1 MCDGYEN
8 WRLRNNQHDVKHNKE
23 KFNDLSCEKCYP
35 IQFGHSNNKH
45 FRRFTRWL
53 RREIPE
59 TKSVSGKTAEKF
71 LELLEIGGDFN
82 RDNWNQKTKW
92 RIEKNVNELLETIR
106 YSKRPT
112 ITIKEIK
119 EKLLYA
125 LETTQRFGTIQGKGL
140 SESYISGSEE
150 EIFSEDEIIKTS
162 IEEKH
167 WYDIQC
173 ERILRHLKTVHE
185 REEITNKENQ
195 DTSCEK
201 CFLVEEGIGND
212 KDFMAFWRWYQS
224 YLPAIS
230 FSGVTVDI
238 FRKLRMEE
246 RPTRIIEKVMDIVI
260 SIRYYRKPR
269 QTNAK
274 ICRKLGRLFSI
285 WIYEDI
291 TFSQAINRESET
303 LREAELS
310 EISEISERN
319 TKENSPEKNDSSPES
334 EKSEKERET
343 FIEELEEELR
353 NETELGKGKSKEKS
367 VEEIIGEIEDEIG
380 REMNDAEINEL
391 QIVLME
397 TSKQIEVIIGEFVKI
412 LQKNDEQ
419 EIQQTEERESD
430 EIENSEEESEQ
441 EFENA
446 ENEGENIFEEQDENI
461 INTPQILSDNST
473 SENSDSSEEIEIEE
487 MALNII
493 KCRQFDRVANA
504 NNWVEADQDNNQ
516 RTLMAKAHLTGEA
529 AAWLQTGNNDT
540 TYNRWKSNGN
550 AANQLAEGLKTRFN
564 TPERQQRW
572 QREFYQIKQQPGES
586 VESYATRFN
595 AAARRVGNNIAE
607 IGKATTFVQGLLP
620 AIYSMTVIGGQNN
633 TMDAAIESV
642 KRAELTAIGQ
652 LQQIM
657 IPQNM
662 NQLGSQNVGESV
674 YQKLQKEKAD
684 NTSMDELMKKFN
696 EMEIRLLRK
705 DNDYRNNRRYNNR
718 NNQNFEC
725 FACGRKGHKVTE
737 CKDERKKDEYFRRGR
752 RLRDDNENRNYRNNR
767 RNDDRDER
775 NRNGN
780 RTRDLNLLGVT
791 FEEKNAPEREY
802 SSDEEYSEDEKQVF
816 DLRSGK
822 RRRRNETIESDEE
835 NEIKEKPR
843 EKL

>member
-1 MCDGYEN
+1 MGYFSKMCDGYEN
-8 WRLRNNQHDVKHNKE
+8 WKLRNNQHDVKYNKE

-35 IQFGHSNNKH
+35 VQFGHSNNKH

-119 EKLLYA
+119 EKLLYV

-246 RPTRIIEKVMDIVI
+246 RPTRIIEKVKDIVI

-291 TFSQAINRESET
+291 TFS
-303 LREAELS
+303 
-310 EISEISERN
+310 
-319 TKENSPEKNDSSPES
+319 
-334 EKSEKERET
+334 
-343 FIEELEEELR
+343 
-353 NETELGKGKSKEKS
+353 
-367 VEEIIGEIEDEIG
+367 
-380 REMNDAEINEL
+380 
-391 QIVLME
+391 
-397 TSKQIEVIIGEFVKI
+397 
-412 LQKNDEQ
+412 
-419 EIQQTEERESD
+419 
-430 EIENSEEESEQ
+430 
-441 EFENA
+441 
-446 ENEGENIFEEQDENI
+446 
-461 INTPQILSDNST
+461 
-473 SENSDSSEEIEIEE
+473 
-487 MALNII
+487 
-493 KCRQFDRVANA
+493 
-504 NNWVEADQDNNQ
+504 
-516 RTLMAKAHLTGEA
+516 
-529 AAWLQTGNNDT
+529 
-540 TYNRWKSNGN
+540 
-550 AANQLAEGLKTRFN
+550 
-564 TPERQQRW
+564 
-572 QREFYQIKQQPGES
+572 
-586 VESYATRFN
+586 
-595 AAARRVGNNIAE
+595 
-607 IGKATTFVQGLLP
+607 
-620 AIYSMTVIGGQNN
+620 
-633 TMDAAIESV
+633 
-642 KRAELTAIGQ
+642 
-652 LQQIM
+652 
-657 IPQNM
+657 
-662 NQLGSQNVGESV
+662 
-674 YQKLQKEKAD
+674 
-684 NTSMDELMKKFN
+684 
-696 EMEIRLLRK
+696 
-705 DNDYRNNRRYNNR
+705 
-718 NNQNFEC
+718 
-725 FACGRKGHKVTE
+725 
-737 CKDERKKDEYFRRGR
+737 
-752 RLRDDNENRNYRNNR
+752 
-767 RNDDRDER
+767 
-775 NRNGN
+775 
-780 RTRDLNLLGVT
+780 
-791 FEEKNAPEREY
+791 
-802 SSDEEYSEDEKQVF
+802 
-816 DLRSGK
+816 
-822 RRRRNETIESDEE
+822 
-835 NEIKEKPR
+835 
-843 EKL
+843 